1 MSSRPAAWKAFWH
14 RLVHLLTLKPKPAG
28 KGICSKSCPAFNLL
42 SSWDLCP
49 LLSHVGLAF
58 LLFHQRHPVGLTAAS
73 RASHPGDE
81 IRNPCFPTLT
91 SRQVLNSW
99 ETEENWAQQTLE
111 GICQISPKKPF
122 PDRTVPRKPLD
133 QTTFQQP
140 AQFPCGSLGGF
151 CLSVARPVKVK
162 LRGHPASP
170 EGRDGNT
177 GCWCHHP
184 NNLGSEYCSFHGA
197 DLSRLC
203 LKHAIRHS
211 GIKNQ

>member
-111 GICQISPKKPF
+111 GICQISPKNRSQTGLSPGNHWTRPHSNNPLSSRVAHLVDF
-122 PDRTVPRKPLD
+122 ACQWPD
-133 QTTFQQP
+133 Q
-140 AQFPCGSLGGF
+140 
-151 CLSVARPVKVK
+151 
-162 LRGHPASP
+162 
-170 EGRDGNT
+170 
-177 GCWCHHP
+177 
-184 NNLGSEYCSFHGA
+184 
-197 DLSRLC
+197 
-203 LKHAIRHS
+203 
-211 GIKNQ
+211 